1 MSVKNVKR
9 NKRKPIAE
17 MNVVPYIDVM
27 LVLLVI
33 FMVTAPLLSQGVKVE
48 LPKTSSDP
56 IPNQDQEPLILT
68 VDRAGQYYLNV
79 GGDPETPID
88 SATLVARVT
97 AVLRRVPGK
106 PVYVR
111 GDAKGEYGNV
121 VVAMTLLQKGGAPSV
136 GLLTDPVETKKRT
149 RK

>member
-1 MSVKNVKR
+1 MAFVNVQR
-9 NKRKPIAE
+9 TKRKPIAE

-48 LPKTSSDP
+48 LPKANSDP
-56 IPNQDQEPLILT
+56 IPSQDQEPLILT
-68 VDRAGQYYLNV
+68 IDRQGRYYLNV
-79 GGDPETPID
+79 GGDPETVVD
-88 SATLVARVT
+88 SETVLARVT

-111 GDAKGEYGNV
+111 GDAKGEYGTV
-121 VVAMTLLQKGGAPSV
+121 VVAMTLLQKAGAPSV
-136 GLLTDPVETKKRT
+136 GLLTDPADIKKRSP
-149 RK
+149 K